1 MSAVTDARIR
11 EILETSPTIAV
22 LGIHAEPEKAA
33 FYVPEYLHEVG
44 YRVIG
49 VNPRFVGD
57 ELFGERVRAQLRD
70 IKEPVHLVDVFRRGE
85 QVAAHV
91 DDILAMQPRPR
102 VVWLQLGVKSEEA
115 AKLLEAEGIEVI
127 QNRCTLADHQRLRL
141 GKPTLL

>member
-1 MSAVTDARIR
+1 MSAVTDARLR
-11 EILETSPTIAV
+11 EILQTSSTIAV
-22 LGIHAEPEKAA
+22 LGVHSEPEKAA
-33 FYVPEYLHEVG
+33 FYVPEYLHEAG

-70 IKEPVHLVDVFRRGE
+70 IKEPVDLVDVFRRGE

-91 DDILAMQPRPR
+91 DDILAMQPRPK

-115 AKLLEAEGIEVI
+115 EKRLAAEGIEVI
-127 QNRCTLADHQRLRL
+127 QNRCTLADHQRLGL
-141 GKPTLL
+141 GKPKLL

>member
-1 MSAVTDARIR
+1 
-11 EILETSPTIAV
+11 
-22 LGIHAEPEKAA
+22 LGA
-33 FYVPEYLHEVG
+33 
-44 YRVIG
+44 
-49 VNPRFVGD
+49 
-57 ELFGERVRAQLRD
+57 RVRAQLRD
-70 IKEPVHLVDVFRRGE
+70 IKAPAHLADVFRRG
-85 QVAAHV
+85 QPVAAHV